1 MIKLLVNVL
10 KSLWRCIQRH
20 KLSKQNIRIY
30 KTAIFNDKST
40 FGGHNSIGAK
50 TVVSDS
56 QIGRYTYLG
65 KNNKLDRVSIG
76 KFCSIGSNIKI
87 LDSTHPTR
95 EFVSTSPVFYSTLRQ
110 CGTTFVTRDKFEEH
124 LSGGESKLI
133 IGNDVWIGDDVTF
146 MAGITIGDG
155 AIIGTGALVT
165 KNVPPFAIC
174 GGVPAKVIR
183 CRFAQEQIDFLQAI
197 KWWDKDEQWVSTHA
211 DSFDSIDRFMREV
224 SLER

>member
-1 MIKLLVNVL
+1 MKLFENIL
-10 KSLWRCIQRH
+10 KSVWRSINRY
-20 KLSKQNIRIY
+20 KLSKRNVRIY
-30 KTAIFNDKST
+30 KTAIFNNNTT

-95 EFVSTSPVFYSTLRQ
+95 EFVSTSPVFYSTLCQ
-110 CGTTFVTRDKFEEH
+110 CGTTFVTKDKFEEH
-124 LSGGESKLI
+124 LSGGDSKLI

-165 KNVPPFAIC
+165 KDVPPFSIC
-174 GGVPAKVIR
+174 GGIPAKVIR
-183 CRFAQEQIDFLQAI
+183 YRFTQEQIDYLQTM
-197 KWWDKDEQWVSTHA
+197 KWWNKDDQWIRANA
-211 DSFDSIDRFMREV
+211 DRFDSIERFMREIT
-224 SLER
+224 LER

>member
-1 MIKLLVNVL
+1 MKLFENIL
-10 KSLWRCIQRH
+10 KNIWRCFNRY
-20 KLSKQNIRIY
+20 KLSKQNVRIF
-30 KTAIFNDKST
+30 KTAIFNNKT
-40 FGGHNSIGAK
+40 KFGGYNSIGTK

-56 QIGRYTYLG
+56 QIGSYTYLG

-110 CGTTFVTRDKFEEH
+110 CGTTFVTKEKFEEH
-124 LSGGESKLI
+124 LSGGDSKLI

-165 KNVPPFAIC
+165 KDVPPFSIC
-174 GGVPAKVIR
+174 GGIPAKVIR
-183 CRFAQEQIDFLQAI
+183 YRFTQEQIDFLQTL
-197 KWWDKDEQWVSTHA
+197 KWWNKDNQWIRANA
-211 DSFDSIDRFMREV
+211 DRFDSIERFMREIT
-224 SLER
+224 LER